1 MQIADDTA
9 HCTIN
14 TDVTDGADAPAHT
27 HLSVQS
33 SDMSIPLRSMPV
45 HVRQS
50 AHERADPQRQSPYDK
65 PPILGKELHNGII
78 LAPAHAAI
86 HEGQYSAHAH
96 RPASFAEPVSDQ
108 L

>member
-27 HLSVQS
+27 HL
-33 SDMSIPLRSMPV
+33 SIPLRSMPV

-78 LAPAHAAI
+78 LDEHCRQGFKLLTLSCPDV
-86 HEGQYSAHAH
+86 GLQVTNWPSG
-96 RPASFAEPVSDQ
+96 DQ
-108 L
+108 LVSR